1 MPEIVKKQR
10 GRPKG
15 SQNRATKE
23 IREKISWAFDKV
35 AGENGEGLLKLAENE
50 PQIFYGLVAR
60 IIPQQA
66 TLAVTHLIDLGDA
79 MEAARDRL
87 ESMEPAN
94 VIDMQ
99 PAHNEHHSTVIEAQ
113 PDAEIRQPIDNKGES
128 DLT

>member
-1 MPEIVKKQR
+1 MHINMLGIKQMPEIVKKPR

-23 IREKISWAFDKV
+23 IREKVNWAFDKI
-35 AGENGEGLLKLAENE
+35 AGESGEGLLTLAESE
-50 PQIFYGLVAR
+50 PAIFWSLVAK

-87 ESMEPAN
+87 ENMEPAN
-94 VIDMQ
+94 VIEATAQ
-99 PAHNEHHSTVIEAQ
+99 PADGDENS
-113 PDAEIRQPIDNKGES
+113 
-128 DLT
+128 

>member
-1 MPEIVKKQR
+1 MPEIGKKQR

-35 AGENGEGLLKLAENE
+35 AGENGKGLIKLAENE
-50 PQIFYGLVAR
+50 PQIFYSLVAR

-66 TLAVTHLIDLGDA
+66 TLAVSHLISLGDA

-87 ESMEPAN
+87 ENMEPAN

-99 PAHNEHHSTVIEAQ
+99 PAHNEHHSTVIDVQ
-113 PDAEIRQPIDNKGES
+113 PYPQIPQAIDNIDES